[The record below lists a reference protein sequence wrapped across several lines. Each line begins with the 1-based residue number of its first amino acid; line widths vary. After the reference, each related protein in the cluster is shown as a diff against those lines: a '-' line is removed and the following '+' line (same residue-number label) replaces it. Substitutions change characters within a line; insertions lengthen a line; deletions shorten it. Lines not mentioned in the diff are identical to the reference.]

1 VAHYVAARVFEY
13 ENRPT
18 DAVAE
23 LQTFLAEETPG
34 PRADVARKEMTALQ
48 QSSIATQAA
57 R

>member
-13 ENRPT
+13 ENRPA

-23 LQTFLAEETPG
+23 LQTFLSEETPG